1 MTNILQYEKLAIG
14 SSKDYH
20 KFMHKKKSV
29 FVVHDE
35 KIQDHEMMMG
45 PVQGK
50 LAVVLDL
57 LTDSLIVAGK
67 HSIYCRNRRN
77 PEEPSVDM
85 QQIQEGLEQS
95 KELVQA
101 VMDHLRK
108 P

>member
-1 MTNILQYEKLAIG
+1 MRKTR
-14 SSKDYH
+14 
-20 KFMHKKKSV
+20 SV

-45 PVQGK
+45 PVEGK
-50 LAVVLDL
+50 LAVLLDL

-67 HSIYCRNRRN
+67 HGIYCRNRQK
-77 PEEPSVDM
+77 PDEPSLDM

-108 P
+108 GPGRVE